1 MAANFPLSFRGS
13 TLRLHRRKVLFE
25 REKALLPAI
34 QVYVEYKN
42 TAERLKL
49 EHEKK
54 LAEFGQEF
62 SQNPANQTTIAW
74 RWRQMF
80 ENLSRLHRLIKV
92 KNIEIAG
99 LKEAIQ
105 LQQNIPDPHGRLAA
119 ARKVR
124 NESKVTRDTLQ
135 KEFDVINP
143 EYIQKRD
150 ELRTLQ
156 REQWMAQ
163 ASYDDRNT
171 TKKAERREFIM
182 KCPAEECRGFL
193 STSYKCGTCSKWA
206 CQSCLVTIGENRDA
220 EHTCNPD
227 TVESAKMI
235 RAETQPCP
243 KCGTR
248 IFKIDGCDQMWC
260 VMEGCGTA
268 FSWNTGHIVTGVI
281 HNPHYYEWL
290 RRNGGAAGAARE
302 VGDIPCGGM
311 PLTWQFVRAMH
322 DVEIPNDMKTVLLE
336 SFRNMQELTTRITEY
351 PARVPQ
357 LMNKEEDVAYLM
369 NKLTE
374 DEWKRSLELAEAKFT
389 RKKEIGQILQTL
401 LTAGSDMMNR
411 IYDRIRD
418 DTIIHIES
426 LIPWLRDVG
435 IPELDQL
442 RIFGNDS
449 LKALGKRDHMAVP
462 QFEENWKWKA
472 LRALYRSSGK
482 AAPTAPVVHTE
493 TEIVGGVVEQIEGE
507 AIKKWQAE

>member
-1 MAANFPLSFRGS
+1 MAANFPLSFRGT
-13 TLRLHRRKVLFE
+13 TLRLHRRKILFE

-42 TAERLKL
+42 DANRLKR
-49 EHEKK
+49 EHEEK
-54 LAEFGQEF
+54 LAEFGQEY
-62 SQNPANQTTIAW
+62 SQNPVHHKSLAY
-74 RWRQMF
+74 RWRQIF
-80 ENLSRLHRLIKV
+80 ERLSKLNRLIRV
-92 KNIEIAG
+92 KRVDIDKLKQSIALG
-99 LKEAIQ
+99 ENVEQGRIQ
-105 LQQNIPDPHGRLAA
+105 LAE
-119 ARKVR
+119 ARKLR
-124 NESKVTRDTLQ
+124 NESKEARDILQ
-135 KEFDVINP
+135 KEFDLINP

-150 ELRTLQ
+150 ELRILQ
-156 REQWMAQ
+156 RDHWRAQ
-163 ASYDDRNT
+163 ANYDDSNT
-171 TKKAERREFIM
+171 SKKAERREFIM
-182 KCPAEECRGFL
+182 KCPADECRGFL

-206 CQSCLVTIGENRDA
+206 CHSCLVTIGEDKDA

-322 DVEIPNDMKTVLLE
+322 DLEIPNDMKTVLIE
-336 SFRNMQELTTRITEY
+336 TFRNLQELTTRVTEY
-351 PARVPQ
+351 PARMPQ

-369 NKLTE
+369 NTLTE
-374 DEWKRSLELAEAKFT
+374 DEWKRKLELSEARFN

-401 LTAGSDMMNR
+401 ITAGSDMMNR
-411 IYDRIRD
+411 IYEMIRD
-418 DTIIHIES
+418 DTLIHLES

-435 IPELDQL
+435 VPELDQL
-442 RIFGNDS
+442 RVFGNDS

-462 QFEENWKWKA
+462 QFEENWRWKP
-472 LRALYRSSGK
+472 LRALYRGPGK
-482 AAPTAPVVHTE
+482 ATAKATT

-507 AIKKWQAE
+507 VLQKWQAE